1 MKHSCQIETVFST
14 LNIEGITETHLE
26 NERNVLT
33 FLRETKK
40 KNPNW
45 SKILD
50 ALTII
55 NFLKQ
60 VQRFF
65 GKTCSTLFFS
75 FYCCFNTVSEGTRVI
90 RPLCSSI
97 VHQIF
102 SSLFNGSWN
111 TFTSVA
117 STLTTHLY
125 LHTKLNCNQQNLS
138 LVGFIHLIS
147 YVTEHYINPY
157 LNQHFH
163 SSVRHQ
169 LFVLSTRLLRLVYLY
184 DN

>member
-1 MKHSCQIETVFST
+1 M
-14 LNIEGITETHLE
+14 
-26 NERNVLT
+26 T

-40 KNPNW
+40 TNLNW

-65 GKTCSTLFFS
+65 GKTFSTLFFS

-97 VHQIF
+97 VHQILSNLF
-102 SSLFNGSWN
+102 SGSCN
-111 TFTSVA
+111 TFTPVTSI
-117 STLTTHLY
+117 LITHLY
-125 LHTKLNCNQQNLS
+125 LHTKLNCNQRKLS

-147 YVTEHYINPY
+147 CVTEHYINPY

-163 SSVRHQ
+163 SSVGHQ

>member
-1 MKHSCQIETVFST
+1 M
-14 LNIEGITETHLE
+14 
-26 NERNVLT
+26 T

-40 KNPNW
+40 TNLNW

-60 VQRFF
+60 VQRFL

-90 RPLCSSI
+90 RPLCSLCSSI
-97 VHQIF
+97 VHQIL
-102 SSLFNGSWN
+102 SNLFNGSWN
-111 TFTSVA
+111 TFMSVA
-117 STLTTHLY
+117 STLITHLY
-125 LHTKLNCNQQNLS
+125 LHTKLNCNQQKLS
-138 LVGFIHLIS
+138 LVGFTHLIS
-147 YVTEHYINPY
+147 YVTEHSINPY